1 MGEIMRLVRRVV
13 VILLS
18 LFCCLGPNS
27 GHASNGG
34 IYTDL
39 FDFDGTHGANPFATL
54 TLNGGV
60 FYGTATSGGTSTFGV
75 IFSFD
80 PSSSTYTDLVNFTGN
95 AGAFPGSAPAATLT
109 LNGGIFY
116 GTAQNGGASGNGV
129 IFSFD
134 PSSSAYTDLI
144 NFTGNAGAFPG
155 SDPLATLTLNG
166 GVFYGTTFMGGAS
179 GVGVIFSF
187 DPSTSTYTV
196 VHNFDGTNGSLPE
209 AALTLSGGV
218 FYGTTAFG
226 GASGNGVIFSFDPS
240 TSTYTDLHDF
250 DDTNGSLPA
259 AALTLSGEVFYGTT
273 AFGGASGNGVIF
285 SFDPS
290 TSTYTD
296 LHDFDGTNGS
306 GPFAPLTLSGGV
318 FYGTTMNGGMS
329 NLGVIFSFDP
339 SSSTYTVLY
348 NFDGTH
354 GSLPEAAL
362 TLSGG
367 IFYGTATNGGA
378 SDLGVIFSFAP
389 LLPPSNLTGHQK
401 KNNSGARYEWF
412 NGLKWQT
419 PTLSGTEAAGYNIY
433 RDGVKIATLSPSTLH
448 YNDHNRKKG
457 VKTLYSVTTINV
469 QGNESSRVN
478 ITVP

>member
-1 MGEIMRLVRRVV
+1 MRLVRRVV
-13 VILLS
+13 MVLLS
-18 LFCCLGPNS
+18 LFCCLGLS
-27 GHASNGG
+27 TGHASNGG

-39 FDFDGTHGANPFATL
+39 YDFDGTNGDFPQSALTLSGGVFYGTAAGGGTSDNGVIFSFDPSSSTYTDLVNFTGIAGAFPGSGPVAALTLNDGVFYGTTAAGGTSNRGVIFSFDPSTSTYTVVHNFDGTRGAGSRSALTLSGGIFYGTTFSGGASGDGVIFSFDPSSSTYTDLHDFDDTHGANSFATLILNDGIFYGTTLLGGASSKGVIFSFDPSTSTYTDLHDFDGTHGSNPRAGL
-54 TLNGGV
+54 TLNGKI
-60 FYGTATSGGTSTFGV
+60 FYGTATSGGASNFGV

-95 AGAFPGSAPAATLT
+95 TGAFPGSNPAAPLT
-109 LNGGIFY
+109 LSGGVFC
-116 GTAQNGGASGNGV
+116 GTTFDGGAGGNGV

-134 PSSSAYTDLI
+134 PSSSTYIDLY
-144 NFTGNAGAFPG
+144 
-155 SDPLATLTLNG
+155 D
-166 GVFYGTTFMGGAS
+166 
-179 GVGVIFSF
+179 
-187 DPSTSTYTV
+187 
-196 VHNFDGTNGSLPE
+196 
-209 AALTLSGGV
+209 
-218 FYGTTAFG
+218 
-226 GASGNGVIFSFDPS
+226 
-240 TSTYTDLHDF
+240 
-250 DDTNGSLPA
+250 
-259 AALTLSGEVFYGTT
+259 
-273 AFGGASGNGVIF
+273 
-285 SFDPS
+285 
-290 TSTYTD
+290 
-296 LHDFDGTNGS
+296 
-306 GPFAPLTLSGGV
+306 
-318 FYGTTMNGGMS
+318 
-329 NLGVIFSFDP
+329 
-339 SSSTYTVLY
+339 
-348 NFDGTH
+348 FDGTH

-419 PTLSGTEAAGYNIY
+419 PTLSGTEVAGYNIY